1 MGKVKKYE
9 DVDLPLESKKF
20 IYKREDEKPL
30 HFDKEDGAII
40 DLLKLIQGHLKAI
53 EQNTFKGY

>member
-9 DVDLPLESKKF
+9 DVDLPLEQGKGKDMVFMS
-20 IYKREDEKPL
+20 PAV
-30 HFDKEDGAII
+30 DKENGAII